1 MLNIP
6 KFYDSNISW
15 SEQIHLPNQ
24 SQAEVAVAEF
34 PYSAAQRIT
43 CSLFQACAAPRITV
57 QSKTSNILYQTL
69 FQTSFNVVTVL

>member
-1 MLNIP
+1 MLIIP

-15 SEQIHLPNQ
+15 SEQIRLPNQ

-34 PYSAAQRIT
+34 PYFPAHWIT
-43 CSLFQACAAPRITV
+43 YSLFQAGTAPRITV